1 MVTIELNTDESW
13 EMMSFVVNYM
23 LKEVDVGKGARAKI
37 RRWKNN
43 EMRTAGEDMRALG
56 EKINADISRLWEVRR
71 KSEIRRPD
79 WR

>member
-1 MVTIELNTDESW
+1 MAQIEFNVDESW
-13 EMMSFVVNYM
+13 EMMSFIVNYM
-23 LKEVDVGKGARAKI
+23 LKAVPMDKSDRAKV
-37 RRWKNN
+37 RRWKTN
-43 EMRTAGEDMRALG
+43 EMRTASEEMRALQ

>member
-13 EMMSFVVNYM
+13 EMMSFVVNYL
-23 LKEVDVGKGARAKI
+23 LKEVDIGKADRAKI

-71 KSEIRRPD
+71 RSEIRRPD

>member
-1 MVTIELNTDESW
+1 
-13 EMMSFVVNYM
+13 
-23 LKEVDVGKGARAKI
+23 
-37 RRWKNN
+37 
-43 EMRTAGEDMRALG
+43 MRTAGEDMRALG

>member
-13 EMMSFVVNYM
+13 EMMSFVVNYL
-23 LKEVDVGKGARAKI
+23 LKEVDVGKGDRAKI

-43 EMRTAGEDMRALG
+43 EMRTASEDMRALG

>member
-13 EMMSFVVNYM
+13 EMMSRVVKYM
-23 LKEVDVGKGARAKI
+23 LDEVEIEKGDRAKI
-37 RRWKNN
+37 RRWKSN
-43 EMRTAGEDMRALG
+43 EMRTASEDMRALG
-56 EKINADISRLWEVRR
+56 EKINGDVSRLWDVRR